1 MLNRWQGWLAAA
13 GVTATAVVLV
23 ALDLTD
29 AAFRRW
35 WLGHALTTGVVTG
48 LLVLLITVLVADQ
61 VVRLRQLSDR
71 ARAVAAQ
78 AAIMAGQAKRSAA
91 AVSAV
96 LAGAG
101 DRDAAADELR
111 TYMFMLFV
119 AAPVLIDDRMS
130 RRFLEEAQYLG
141 GSMARSMGALG
152 QPSGTAAEQA
162 ARLHDAAT
170 RLQAA
175 AVPLLAPLDPEERT
189 AAAAGESP

>member
-1 MLNRWQGWLAAA
+1 VLNRWQGWLAAA
-13 GVTATAVVLV
+13 GVTAAAAVLV
-23 ALDLTD
+23 ALDLND
-29 AAFRRW
+29 DAFRRW
-35 WLGHALTTGVVTG
+35 WLRHALTTGVVTG

-78 AAIMAGQAKRSAA
+78 AAIMAGQAKRSAG

-96 LAGAG
+96 LAGTG
-101 DRDAAADELR
+101 DRAGAADEVR

-119 AAPVLIDDRMS
+119 AAPVLIDDRVS

-141 GSMARSMGALG
+141 GSMAQSLGALG
-152 QPSGTAAEQA
+152 EPSGTPEEQA
-162 ARLHDAAT
+162 ARLGDAAG

-175 AVPLLAPLDPEERT
+175 AVPLLAALNPEERT
-189 AAAAGESP
+189 AAAENGSV

>member
-1 MLNRWQGWLAAA
+1 VLNRWQGWLSAA
-13 GVTATAVVLV
+13 GVTAAAAALV
-23 ALDLTD
+23 GMDLAD
-29 AAFRRW
+29 GAFRRW
-35 WLGHALTTGVVTG
+35 WVGHALTSSVVGG

-61 VVRLRQLSDR
+61 VIRLRQLSDR

-78 AAIMAGQAKRSAA
+78 AAIMAGQAKRSAG

-101 DRDAAADELR
+101 DRAAAADEVR

-119 AAPVLIDDRMS
+119 AAPVLIDDRVS

-141 GSMARSMGALG
+141 GSMARSLGALG
-152 QPSGTAAEQA
+152 TPPGTPAEQA
-162 ARLHDAAT
+162 ARLRDAAG

-175 AVPLLAPLDPEERT
+175 AVPLLAALNPEERT
-189 AAAAGESP
+189 AAAENES